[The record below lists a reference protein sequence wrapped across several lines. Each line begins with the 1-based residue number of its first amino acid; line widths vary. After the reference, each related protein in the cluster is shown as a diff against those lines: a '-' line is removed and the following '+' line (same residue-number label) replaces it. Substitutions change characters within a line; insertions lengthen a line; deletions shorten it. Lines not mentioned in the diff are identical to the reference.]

1 MEQISYNCPS
11 DLLNKLNEETSK
23 GSYSSRSEFI
33 TTAIRFYLEK
43 RDRTFDLREELKV
56 IPRVFRRGRTRCEN
70 SSEEFLRLFCRQ
82 FNHRHPAITG

>member
-43 RDRTFDLREELKV
+43 RDRTFDLREELKL
-56 IPRVFRRGRTRCEN
+56 FLE
-70 SSEEFLRLFCRQ
+70 SSEGEELVAKIVRKSS
-82 FNHRHPAITG
+82 